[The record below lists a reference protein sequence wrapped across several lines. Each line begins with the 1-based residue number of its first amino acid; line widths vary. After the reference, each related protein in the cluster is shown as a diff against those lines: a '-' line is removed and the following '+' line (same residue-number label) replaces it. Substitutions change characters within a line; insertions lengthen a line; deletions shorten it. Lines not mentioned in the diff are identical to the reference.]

1 MENEMNFYSEQKKE
15 EESEVEAAGDVRE
28 EEETDPVEWLQGTG
42 VPMPSIR
49 LHAQTPRRAG
59 SPERAGGEQDIVT
72 IVDRSLKM
80 NEIRGLRKDF
90 TRHPNEPIVTWLL
103 RCWDSGANSVWLDSR
118 EARQL
123 GGIARDSAIDK
134 RISTCQNQAFT
145 LWKRMLLAVREK
157 HPFKDDLMPE
167 KRKRTDMEKGIHL
180 PWWK

>member
-1 MENEMNFYSEQKKE
+1 MRGQKKKQISTHLEQKKE
-15 EESEVEAAGDVRE
+15 EEGIVEEAVNVRE
-28 EEETDPVEWLQGTG
+28 EEERGPVEWLQGTG

-103 RCWDSGANSVWLDSR
+103 RCWDSGANSVAFPGDQCWNLCSS
-118 EARQL
+118 ARWH
-123 GGIARDSAIDK
+123 
-134 RISTCQNQAFT
+134 C
-145 LWKRMLLAVREK
+145 
-157 HPFKDDLMPE
+157 
-167 KRKRTDMEKGIHL
+167 
-180 PWWK
+180 

>member
-1 MENEMNFYSEQKKE
+1 MKRSSPQLEQKKE
-15 EESEVEAAGDVRE
+15 EEGVVEEAVNVREEEEGEVEEAGDVRE
-28 EEETDPVEWLQGTG
+28 EEERGPAEWLQGTK

-103 RCWDSGANSVWLDSR
+103 
-118 EARQL
+118 
-123 GGIARDSAIDK
+123 
-134 RISTCQNQAFT
+134 
-145 LWKRMLLAVREK
+145 
-157 HPFKDDLMPE
+157 
-167 KRKRTDMEKGIHL
+167 
-180 PWWK
+180 

>member
-1 MENEMNFYSEQKKE
+1 M
-15 EESEVEAAGDVRE
+15 
-28 EEETDPVEWLQGTG
+28 EWLQGTG

-72 IVDRSLKM
+72 IVDRSLKT

-123 GGIARDSAIDK
+123 GGIARDSAIDR

-145 LWKRMLLAVREK
+145 LRKWMLLAVRDK

-167 KRKRTDMEKGIHL
+167 KRK
-180 PWWK
+180 